1 MSGLLRVFVEDPRN
15 GEAVESSIKDISM
28 TDEEKEQARAD
39 VQHEIS
45 PDTEWDQMKWMI
57 TNEHFS
63 NTPKGSVQGRHET
76 CT

>member
-1 MSGLLRVFVEDPRN
+1 MLTGDDQEVTCSNDEGRLLRVFVEDPRN

-45 PDTEWDQMKWMI
+45 PDTEWDPDEMDD
-57 TNEHFS
+57 NE
-63 NTPKGSVQGRHET
+63 
-76 CT
+76 